1 MATTEVVEFN
11 HEKAQEMITQAKSL
25 TVKTVSARQLA
36 TEIWDALRAFRKQ
49 SEAQKEEVC
58 RPLKKE
64 WEDTKKPYDDFKKEC
79 EKWEAEL
86 QRKMGAYDAEQERLA
101 KIEQAKIQ
109 AKIDAENAR
118 KIQKAEEKGKDLSE
132 VVLKVAPVVQAPPKT
147 VTTSAGTQQTRIAK
161 TVYSIRGAVDDED
174 LTARDPRIKALLADH
189 PELFTFDWVAF
200 RKLASMGTLDQ
211 YQQVESR
218 VEYSYAQRGGK

>member
-1 MATTEVVEFN
+1 MSTTLIEFD
-11 HEKAQEMITQAKSL
+11 KDAAQQMIEQAKSL

-49 SEAQKEEVC
+49 SETQKEEVC
-58 RPLKKE
+58 RPLKDE
-64 WEDTKKPYDDFKKEC
+64 WEKAKQPFDAFKKEC

-86 QRKMGAYDAEQERLA
+86 QKKMSVWDAEQDRLA
-101 KIEQAKIQ
+101 RIEQAKIQ
-109 AKIDAENAR
+109 AKIDAENAK
-118 KIQKAEEKGKDLSE
+118 KIAKAEEKGKDLSE

-147 VTTSAGTQQTRIAK
+147 VSTQAGTQQTRVEK
-161 TVYSIRGAVDDED
+161 TVYGIKGAVDNED
-174 LTARDPRIKALLADH
+174 LTANDPRVKTLLADY
-189 PELFTFDWVAF
+189 PGLFRFDWVAF
-200 RKLASMGTLDQ
+200 RKVASTGMLDQ